1 MSFFK
6 DLFGSHGGT
15 SDALPAPTGE
25 TALDIEIAA
34 IFRMLADMMGTENL
48 VIQAGKMNAMALMRS
63 ENRRERVLALMRI
76 LEEDP
81 MLAPPPSE
89 TEIPEILVRMT
100 EEIARIRVRRD
111 LEDRI
116 ERKVTEK
123 LEQDHEEYVEDIR
136 RQVISEES
144 PGAESPHDKKKR
156 EDLEALE
163 NIRLTQSVMELLRPR
178 NFDEIIGQ
186 ERAVRSLMAKLSSPY
201 PQHLLLYGP
210 PGVGKTTAARLVLE
224 AAKKRAV
231 SPFGESAPFVETD
244 GTTLRWDPRDM
255 TNPLLGSV
263 HDPIYQ
269 GAQKSLADSGVPEPK
284 PGLVTEAH
292 GGILFIDEIGEMD
305 EMLQNKLLKVLE
317 DKRAYF
323 ESAYYDPDDKRVPPY
338 IKKLFEEGAPADFVL
353 IGATTRDADHI
364 NPALR
369 SRCAEI
375 YFEPL
380 TPAHILRI
388 VENAARRLYV
398 TLGEGVAELISEYT
412 IEGRKAINILADA
425 YSLAVN
431 RLTDPEIEEIVSRE
445 TNSADEGIGGGR
457 VSGLPKKQGLK
468 MAAPDTAPAEPESGE
483 TVSRETIG
491 GERESTHGLKFGASD
506 TARGTQVSGGG
517 VSHETIEGENESKRG
532 LKPAAP
538 DATSAEP
545 ESGETVSRETIE
557 DEGDSKQGLKSD
569 AADAVPDTIV
579 SGGAV
584 SRETIGGNSEAL
596 RALSVVVTKDD
607 IYEVVQVSRLYP
619 FGRKKASDTPAVG
632 RVFGLGVAGFL
643 GSIIEIEAVAF
654 PAAEKGKGTVRF
666 NETAGSMAKDSVFN
680 AAAVMRRLTGRDL
693 HDYDIHVNVI
703 GGGNIDGPS
712 AGTAI
717 LTAIVSAVTGAPIRQ
732 DVAVTGEISL
742 QGEIKPVGGV
752 FEKAYGA
759 RQAGITTL
767 IIPWEN
773 EKDIPEEHLGL
784 DIRRLKHAE
793 EAFDVLF
800 ANDAWKAPVP
810 EEKSA

>member
-6 DLFGSHGGT
+6 DLFGGGDT
-15 SDALPAPTGE
+15 KEKPPELSPEARLDA
-25 TALDIEIAA
+25 EIAV
-34 IFRMLADMMGTENL
+34 IFRMLADSMGTERL
-48 VIQAGKMNAMALMRS
+48 VIQAGKMNAMTLMRS

-81 MLAPPPSE
+81 LLAPPPSE
-89 TEIPEILVRMT
+89 AEIPEILNRMT
-100 EEIARIRVRRD
+100 EQLAGILARRD

-116 ERKVTEK
+116 ERKVNEK
-123 LEQDHEEYVEDIR
+123 LEKDHEEYVDDIR

-156 EDLEALE
+156 EALEALE
-163 NIRLTQSVMELLRPR
+163 TVHLTQSVMELLRPR
-178 NFDEIIGQ
+178 SFDEVVGQ

-201 PQHLLLYGP
+201 PQHLLLYGS

-224 AAKKRAV
+224 AAKQRAV
-231 SPFGESAPFVETD
+231 SPFGENAPFVETD

-284 PGLVTEAH
+284 PGLVTDAH

-338 IKKLFEEGAPADFVL
+338 IRKLFEEGAPADFVL
-353 IGATTRDADHI
+353 IGATTRDAEHI

-380 TPAHILRI
+380 TPAHIHII
-388 VENAARRLYV
+388 VENAAARLNV
-398 TLGEGVAELISEYT
+398 CLAEGAAQLISEYT

-425 YSLAVN
+425 YSLALN
-431 RLTDPEIEEIVSRE
+431 RLPDAEIERIVSRE
-445 TNSADEGIGGGR
+445 TSGDSSMKGAD
-457 VSGLPKKQGLK
+457 VP
-468 MAAPDTAPAEPESGE
+468 AAADKEN
-483 TVSRETIG
+483 VSRET
-491 GERESTHGLKFGASD
+491 EKES
-506 TARGTQVSGGG
+506 
-517 VSHETIEGENESKRG
+517 
-532 LKPAAP
+532 AP
-538 DATSAEP
+538 VQH
-545 ESGETVSRETIE
+545 VSRET
-557 DEGDSKQGLKSD
+557 KATPL
-569 AADAVPDTIV
+569 
-579 SGGAV
+579 
-584 SRETIGGNSEAL
+584 L
-596 RALSVVVTKDD
+596 VTKDD
-607 IYEVVQVSRLYP
+607 IYEVAQVSRLYP
-619 FGRKKASDTPAVG
+619 YGRKKASDTPAVG

-680 AAAVMRRLTGRDL
+680 AASVMRQLTGRDI
-693 HDYDIHVNVI
+693 HDYDLHVNVI

-717 LTAIVSAVTGAPIRQ
+717 LAAIVSAVTGAAIRQ

-742 QGEIKPVGGV
+742 QGELRPVGGV

-759 RQAGITTL
+759 RQAGISTL

-773 EKDIPEEHLGL
+773 KKDIPEEHLGL
-784 DIRRLKHAE
+784 TIHRLKTAE
-793 EAFDVLF
+793 EAFAVLF
-800 ANDAWKAPVP
+800 ADETWK
-810 EEKSA
+810 EKGESHGGRTHSTAEH